1 MQRNNENK
9 QTDRRTGRPTCE
21 NNLWAGYNRNRS
33 NKLYRNISFF
43 LFWFGNEN
51 TYLVF
56 WCLTRPPAVELSV
69 RPSVRLSH
77 VVVVVVVV
85 VVFVVVVVL

>member
-1 MQRNNENK
+1 M
-9 QTDRRTGRPTCE
+9 
-21 NNLWAGYNRNRS
+21 
-33 NKLYRNISFF
+33 
-43 LFWFGNEN
+43 FWFGNEN

-77 VVVVVVVV
+77 VVVVVVSVVIVVV
-85 VVFVVVVVL
+85 VVFVVVVL